1 MENNEVQSQC
11 DRLPSLEEDIMA
23 EFGHL
28 FTSTNA
34 APVDTSWALHVER
47 QRPLNTHFFSA
58 QA

>member
-1 MENNEVQSQC
+1 MANNEVQPKHEH
-11 DRLPSLEEDIMA
+11 LPSLEEDILA

-28 FTSTNA
+28 FVRTNA

-58 QA
+58 HA